1 MVVWSH
7 PRLRGVYRAHEAR
20 RSELPAMRTTP
31 PDAAKAVRSTAVPTK
46 SKSSK
51 VDAATPESTATAGQS
66 FRRTTPHQWVLRG
79 LTVAAILVSVPSP
92 AASASANVVRTEA
105 YQVSPQSVEVSS
117 LSKIS
122 TVTRDDYG
130 VEYYSV
136 VQRPVAEG
144 TVISSPFG
152 YREAPCATCS
162 TFHGGVDYL
171 AKPGSKIAAI
181 ANGRVVEVGNP
192 SGNRGVYVIIK
203 HNIDGVTWYSSYS
216 HMMIGSMPFS
226 VGDKVKR
233 GATVGRVGST
243 GQSTGAHLFFQI
255 KDSNQHSVNPVPWL
269 DAHVNI

>member
-1 MVVWSH
+1 
-7 PRLRGVYRAHEAR
+7 
-20 RSELPAMRTTP
+20 MRTTP
-31 PDAAKAVRSTAVPTK
+31 PDTAKAVPTAPDV
-46 SKSSK
+46 
-51 VDAATPESTATAGQS
+51 TPAKGRS
-66 FRRTTPHQWVLRG
+66 FRRTSSHQWILRG
-79 LTVAAILVSVPSP
+79 LTVAAILSSVPSP
-92 AASASANVVRTEA
+92 TASAAAMVIRTEA
-105 YQVSPQSVEVSS
+105 YQASPQAVEASSMSKLATVS
-117 LSKIS
+117 
-122 TVTRDDYG
+122 RDDYG

-136 VQRPVAEG
+136 VQRPVAKG

-171 AKPGSKIAAI
+171 AKPGSKIAAV
-181 ANGRVVEVGNP
+181 ADGRVVEIGNP

-255 KDSNQHSVNPVPWL
+255 KDANLHSVNPVPWL